1 MPGKSSAEAALAGK
15 FLASIW
21 GEIGMEKSNAAS
33 EALEII
39 RDVPVSILIT
49 HGKDGFPAARPM
61 GHLLVEDDLTVYF
74 ATSTRLAKC
83 GQMKANPNV
92 AVYWEKAG
100 RDRHGYAWVM
110 VQGTA
115 ELTQERGVLDR
126 FWDDSF
132 THYFPEGRSDP
143 RYVIIRVTP
152 KRLTVLSGAP
162 DMRAQVIDL
171 A

>member
-1 MPGKSSAEAALAGK
+1 MDKSD
-15 FLASIW
+15 
-21 GEIGMEKSNAAS
+21 AAS
-33 EALEII
+33 EAHEII
-39 RDVPVSILIT
+39 KDVPVSILIT

-61 GHLLVEDDLTVYF
+61 GHLLVGEDFTIYF
-74 ATSTRLAKC
+74 ATSTELAKC
-83 GQMKANPNV
+83 GEIEADPKA

-100 RDRHGYAWVM
+100 QDMHGYAWVM

-115 ELTQERGVLDR
+115 ELTQEREVLDR

-132 THYFPEGRSDP
+132 THYFPKGRSDP
-143 RYVIIRVTP
+143 TYVIIRVTP